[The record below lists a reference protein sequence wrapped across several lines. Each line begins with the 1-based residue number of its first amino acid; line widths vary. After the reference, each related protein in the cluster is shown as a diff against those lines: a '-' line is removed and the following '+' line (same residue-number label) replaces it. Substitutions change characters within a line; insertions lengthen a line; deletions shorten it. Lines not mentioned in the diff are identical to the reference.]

1 MVAVIHQNFPQ
12 ADTIFCEMSATGPT
26 EAGGMD
32 MWIWSNPDMAVTVVF

>member
-12 ADTIFCEMSATGPT
+12 ANTIFCEMSVTGQI

-32 MWIWSNPDMAVTVVF
+32 LALIQTWLLL